1 LRVLLATG
9 FSNIE
14 RELQDILTS
23 RGDEC
28 WRCYHRQAVVPA
40 AEEYSAE
47 VVVLSPALEGNSDL
61 VETVILPLRQ
71 KGIRIIF
78 LPGGVDMPDT
88 KKWLKRLVPYGI
100 YCYVFDPVSPKKVIQ
115 RIEKPGSLGDI
126 PVAIR
131 ESAREV
137 SVNISAPLDEAF
149 EEAGLMLEGRKPRKR
164 REDVR
169 SVFSLFGESDAESKV
184 INRVLNPA
192 TLAESGVEPEGEAH
206 EMDAGK
212 SENKVPFW
220 RRLFRKKGTPGNSP
234 AGTITDGKL
243 ESASLETVSGKEQV
257 KSRDNSGDSG
267 TGTVFGGHEAVPAR
281 RDHGKPGLF
290 NVLLVGDR
298 AKELAPGVIARGWK
312 VAGNSPAVP
321 PDVAVVDAELLPSV
335 LGDMHCPVIA
345 FSSGR
350 LSEWFSLADSGVP
363 VACGSDACL
372 ALAAG
377 FLGSGH
383 HREVK
388 PVGSEGES
396 SPALPAVST
405 PSHRRGFVIAF
416 YSGAQGYQGKTV
428 LALNTA
434 VLLAEKGLSVCLA
447 DLDTDKAGLTALCG
461 FSEDNPPPVDLIG
474 CVSGALP
481 AEGPAGVKLV
491 PAPVRNPG
499 WFPDPRQAGMLV
511 AGLAA
516 EYDAV
521 VLDFGARI
529 ASPAVV
535 AALKSCDRVFLV
547 STPLRSALTAVAR
560 FRGRGLADVG
570 GEKVTAVINRV
581 GVRGGI
587 SPRDAAR
594 LLGVDGQFFEV
605 PEDPAVV
612 RAENEAL
619 EGGMYNPPVL
629 KKKSLIRPA
638 LMVLLDRACR
648 KKKEVELC

>member
-1 LRVLLATG
+1 MRVLLATG
-9 FSNIE
+9 FKELDRSVFSELSRQTIE
-14 RELQDILTS
+14 SAGECYYREGLLSLAKD
-23 RGDEC
+23 RGAD
-28 WRCYHRQAVVPA
+28 
-40 AEEYSAE
+40 
-47 VVVLSPALEGNSDL
+47 VVVLSPHLPGQMEMVEL
-61 VETVILPLRQ
+61 VRELRMAGLRVIL
-71 KGIRIIF
+71 
-78 LPGGVDMPDT
+78 LPGRRDDPRAVDLAREAVALGAHDIV
-88 KKWLKRLVPYGI
+88 W
-100 YCYVFDPVSPKKVIQ
+100 DPVSP
-115 RIEKPGSLGDI
+115 
-126 PVAIR
+126 
-131 ESAREV
+131 
-137 SVNISAPLDEAF
+137 EA
-149 EEAGLMLEGRKPRKR
+149 
-164 REDVR
+164 
-169 SVFSLFGESDAESKV
+169 V

-192 TLAESGVEPEGEAH
+192 TLAESGVEPEGDVL
-206 EMDAGK
+206 EMAVEK
-212 SENKVPFW
+212 PKKKVPFW
-220 RRLFRKKGTPGNSP
+220 RKLFRKPAGGKTPVDSP
-234 AGTITDGKL
+234 AGTVNGGKPGVT
-243 ESASLETVSGKEQV
+243 SLETASGEVRKGQV
-257 KSRDNSGDSG
+257 RSRDSNGDNG
-267 TGTVFGGHEAVPAR
+267 MGTVFGGLPDNWNAHSAESIPGGRETVPVQQDAGR
-281 RDHGKPGLF
+281 PELPI
-290 NVLLVGDR
+290 VLLIGDR
-298 AKELAPGVIARGWK
+298 AKKLVSGVIARGWK
-312 VAGNSPAVP
+312 VADNSSVP

-335 LGDMHCPVIA
+335 LGDLHCPVIA

-350 LSEWFSLADSGVP
+350 LSEWFSLADSGIP

-383 HREVK
+383 HREVN

-405 PSHRRGFVIAF
+405 PSRRRGFVIAF

-428 LALNTA
+428 LAVNTA
-434 VLLAEKGLSVCLA
+434 VLLAERGLSVCLA

-491 PAPVRNPG
+491 PAPIRNPG

-511 AGLAA
+511 ARLAA
-516 EYDAV
+516 EHDAV

-547 STPLRSALTAVAR
+547 STPMRSALTAVTR
-560 FRGRGLADVG
+560 FRGRGLVDVG

-619 EGGMYNPPVL
+619 EGGMYSPPVL

-638 LMVLLDRACR
+638 LLALLDGTCR
-648 KKKEVELC
+648 KKEVELC

>member
-1 LRVLLATG
+1 MRILLATG
-9 FSNIE
+9 IDALDKSITG
-14 RELQDILTS
+14 ELS
-23 RGDEC
+23 RRGVEVFGDF
-28 WRCYHRQAVVPA
+28 YHRESLLSLAREKGA
-40 AEEYSAE
+40 D
-47 VVVLSPALEGNSDL
+47 VVVLSPHLPGQADTVEL
-61 VETVILPLRQ
+61 VKELRMAGLRVIL
-71 KGIRIIF
+71 
-78 LPGGVDMPDT
+78 LPGRWDDKKAVDLARDAAALGVYDIV
-88 KKWLKRLVPYGI
+88 W
-100 YCYVFDPVSPKKVIQ
+100 DPVSP
-115 RIEKPGSLGDI
+115 
-126 PVAIR
+126 
-131 ESAREV
+131 
-137 SVNISAPLDEAF
+137 EA
-149 EEAGLMLEGRKPRKR
+149 
-164 REDVR
+164 
-169 SVFSLFGESDAESKV
+169 V

-192 TLAESGVEPEGEAH
+192 TLAGADLEPGGEVP
-206 EMDAGK
+206 EMGAGK
-212 SENKVPFW
+212 PENKVPFW
-220 RRLFRKKGTPGNSP
+220 RKLFRKKISPGDST
-234 AGTITDGKL
+234 ARTITDGKP

-267 TGTVFGGHEAVPAR
+267 MGTVSDGLPAESMPGRYEAVPAR

-298 AKELAPGVIARGWK
+298 AKKLVSGVAARGWR
-312 VAGNSPAVP
+312 VADNSSVP

-335 LGDMHCPVIA
+335 QGSLHCPVIV

-350 LSEWFSLADSGVP
+350 LSEWFSLVDSGVP
-363 VACGSDACL
+363 IACSSDACL

-377 FLGSGH
+377 FLKNGH
-383 HREVK
+383 NRNVRLENRDEK
-388 PVGSEGES
+388 
-396 SPALPAVST
+396 ALPAPAVLS
-405 PSHRRGFVIAF
+405 PSRRRGFVIAF

-428 LALNTA
+428 LAVNTA
-434 VLLAEKGLSVCLA
+434 VLLAERSLSVCLV

-474 CVSGALP
+474 CASGALP

-491 PAPVRNPG
+491 PAPIRNPG
-499 WFPDPRQAGMLV
+499 WFPDPRQAEMLV

-547 STPLRSALTAVAR
+547 STPMRSALTAVAR
-560 FRGRGLADVG
+560 FRGRGLVDVG
-570 GEKVTAVINRV
+570 GEKVAAVINRV

-619 EGGMYNPPVL
+619 EGGVYSPPVL

-638 LMVLLDRACR
+638 LLAMLDRACR
-648 KKKEVELC
+648 KKEVELC